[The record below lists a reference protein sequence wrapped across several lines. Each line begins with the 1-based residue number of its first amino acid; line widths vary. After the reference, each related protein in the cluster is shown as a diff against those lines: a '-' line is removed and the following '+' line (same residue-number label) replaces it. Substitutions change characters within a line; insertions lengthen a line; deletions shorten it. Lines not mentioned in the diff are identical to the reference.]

1 MSGTVSGTVS
11 GLGAQNTSGIW
22 QGFLGG
28 YTAFLKISVGFELA
42 LSVEVGAFRLAECRV
57 PLFDHGV
64 ATVFIYEREVHAESK
79 AGDVLEF

>member
-1 MSGTVSGTVS
+1 MSGTVSMVCAQCPGWI
-11 GLGAQNTSGIW
+11 GEGPLGR
-22 QGFLGG
+22 
-28 YTAFLKISVGFELA
+28 YTAFLKISVGFQLA
-42 LSVEVGAFRLAECRV
+42 LSVEVGAFRLTERRI